1 MQTSLLAFHG
11 TGVTGQEASFLQ
23 GWAICRVVNV
33 EGPGDSQSESACLA
47 GGAATGEIGV
57 DVELAVTVDEHQGC
71 LDELLVQLV
80 GEVFFQGTTVADELA
95 GAFYHAHPD
104 DGALPAAN
112 GLDGAFMVGG
122 QFCLNLG
129 FCVDKLTAT
138 TALHTPM
145 RAESGW

>member
-1 MQTSLLAFHG
+1 M
-11 TGVTGQEASFLQ
+11 
-23 GWAICRVVNV
+23 
-33 EGPGDSQSESACLA
+33 
-47 GGAATGEIGV
+47 

-95 GAFYHAHPD
+95 GAFYHAHPN
-104 DGALPAAN
+104 DGALTTAN

-129 FCVDKLTAT
+129 FCGHGVTNGVGEFFGCGGCDSDVSCIGLKVFGYVVVTHWAT
-138 TALHTPM
+138 CLI
-145 RAESGW
+145 S